1 MMQHADIGDDGAH
14 EGLTFRGVGEIELPA
29 PGLGSLTYDLIS
41 SGSAK
46 STRTSRS
53 SQSI

>member
-29 PGLGSLTYDLIS
+29 PGLGPLTYDLYLKRLSEKHPNIPV
-41 SGSAK
+41 
-46 STRTSRS
+46 